1 MTKTEILALIKS
13 NPTAYMATV
22 EGNKP
27 HVRAMGIYDA
37 SEDGIII
44 QTWTIKDIHQQV
56 VKNPE
61 VELCFN
67 DRKAGIQVRIS
78 GKAEIIND
86 LEFKKKVVEQRPFM
100 KPTVEKR
107 GLDVV
112 ALYRVRGKATV
123 WTMAANFDP
132 KTYVDFERHVL
143 WLID

>member
-1 MTKTEILALIKS
+1 MTKSEIIELIKA
-13 NPTAYMATV
+13 NPTSYMATV

-27 HVRAMGIYDA
+27 HVRGMGIYDVD
-37 SEDGIII
+37 ENGIII
-44 QTWTIKDIHQQV
+44 QTWTIKDIHQQI

-78 GKAEIIND
+78 GRAEIITD
-86 LEFKKKVVEQRPFM
+86 LEFKKKVVEKRQFM
-100 KPTVEKR
+100 KPTVEKK
-107 GLDVV
+107 GWDVV

-132 KTYVDFERHVL
+132 KTYVDF
-143 WLID
+143 

>member
-1 MTKTEILALIKS
+1 VAKEGIMTKAEILALIKA

-37 SEDGIII
+37 DENGIII

-78 GKAEIIND
+78 GTAEIIND
-86 LEFKKKVVEQRPFM
+86 VEFKKKVVEQRPFM

-112 ALYRVRGKATV
+112 ALYRVRGKAMA

-132 KTYVDFERHVL
+132 KTYIDF
-143 WLID
+143 

>member
-1 MTKTEILALIKS
+1 MTKSEIIELIKA
-13 NPTAYMATV
+13 NPTSYMATV

-27 HVRAMGIYDA
+27 HVRGMGIYDVD
-37 SEDGIII
+37 ENGIII
-44 QTWTIKDIHQQV
+44 QTWTIKDIHQQI

-78 GKAEIIND
+78 GRAEIITD
-86 LEFKKKVVEQRPFM
+86 LEFKKKVVEKRQFM

-107 GLDVV
+107 GWDVV

-132 KTYVDFERHVL
+132 KTYVDF
-143 WLID
+143 